1 MSNTETKT
9 TTATDMYSVDPRNI
23 IVVEGFNVRQDY
35 GDIEGLAQSIASSG
49 VKVPLRAY
57 RSKEDKEKFM
67 LVDGHRRLRAAMSLV
82 ELGIELKVPVIL
94 ETRNYSEEERI
105 LDMLRTNDGLQ
116 LTSLEKAEVVKRMN
130 QHDWTDQMISEKIG
144 KSITAV
150 GNMLK
155 VANAPQKVK
164 NFITDGKVEFS
175 VVVKEIVKC
184 KGDSKMLIEK
194 LSSEVEKND
203 SGPATGKKKRV
214 TAKSLR
220 SSEEKVNSISEF
232 KKFDKNCRKQGIEI
246 TKMQAEYSMILEVIE
261 GKLNRKDFE
270 RLFTTK
276 K

>member
-203 SGPATGKKKRV
+203 SGPATGKKKKV